1 LCKSYQK
8 KTESTPRQEIDET
21 LEQYIRDGARRML
34 ALALEEEVNAFL
46 GRDRYARHLEFRG
59 YRNGY
64 LPKRQITVGL
74 APVEVRVPRVS
85 NVPERIDPQGFHSQI
100 VRKYQRASDSTR
112 KLFTQLYLEGLATGD
127 FGPVFRELVGET
139 TAVSPSAIVRLKQA
153 WEKEYRDWRKRQLG
167 GQLYLYIWGD
177 GIYLKA
183 GMEKEKTALLCIIGA
198 REDGAKELLAMES
211 GYRESTQSWVEVLQD
226 LRSRGLDAPLL
237 AIGDGGLGLWAGLE
251 EIYPETEHQRCW
263 NHRIMNVQD
272 KLPKRLQAEARS
284 RLREISEA
292 PTQRECEALR
302 DNYVADLIEIKQ
314 KPAAETILRDWED
327 FVTFYHYPQEHW
339 VHLRT
344 SNPLESIFGGVRIRT
359 NAARRIACR
368 ENALYL
374 VFKIVKRLSQTWRN
388 LNGVANLMQLLLDGR
403 TFKDGK
409 LESLTTNN
417 PLGIKV

>member
-388 LNGVANLMQLLLDGR
+388 LNGGANLMQLLLDGR

>member
-1 LCKSYQK
+1 MCKSYQK

-388 LNGVANLMQLLLDGR
+388 LNGGANLMQLLLDGR

>member
-1 LCKSYQK
+1 LSKSYQK
-8 KTESTPRQEIDET
+8 KTESTPRKEIDKT
-21 LEQYIRDGARRML
+21 LEQYIREGARHML

-46 GRDRYARHLEFRG
+46 GRNRYARKLEFRG

-64 LPKRQITVGL
+64 LPKREITVGL
-74 APVEVRVPRVS
+74 APVAVRVPRVS
-85 NVPERIDPQGFHSQI
+85 NVPEGVDPQGFHSQI
-100 VRKYQRASDSTR
+100 VRKYQRASEATR

-139 TAVSPSAIVRLKQA
+139 TAVSPSAIVRLKQV
-153 WEKEYRDWRKRQLG
+153 WEKEYCDWRKRQLG
-167 GQLYLYIWGD
+167 EQRYLYIWGD

-183 GMEKEKTALLCIIGA
+183 GLEKEKTALLCIIGA

-211 GYRESTQSWVEVLQD
+211 GYRESTQSWAEVLQD
-226 LRSRGLDAPLL
+226 LRSRGLAAPLL
-237 AIGDGGLGLWAGLE
+237 AIGDGGLGLWAALE
-251 EIYPETEHQRCW
+251 EVYPETEHQRCW
-263 NHRIMNVQD
+263 NHRVMNVQD

-292 PTQRECEALR
+292 PTQSKCEALR
-302 DNYVADLIEIKQ
+302 DYYVAELIEAKQ
-314 KPAAETILRDWED
+314 KPAAETILRDWEG

-339 VHLRT
+339 VHIRT

-359 NAARRIACR
+359 NAARRITCR

-374 VFKIVKRLSQTWRN
+374 VFKIVERLSRTWRN
-388 LNGVANLMQLLLDGR
+388 LNGGANLMQLLLDGR

-409 LESLTTNN
+409 LESLTIID
-417 PLGIKV
+417 PGGMKV